1 MKAAKGDR
9 EKQQIA
15 KAVSGDI
22 LKKYR
27 AIKHIKPFC
36 SWKRYN
42 SSMIRQKFGVYERKR
57 RNIIEYEAVKFE
69 VQQFLELDC
78 NSKLCPGKKDC
89 VTQGSV
95 KKQKRFL
102 TDTMENLHRK
112 FLEETERFHT
122 LHSARCILSGY
133 FSQGLSTDKHV
144 FVSDMTICSF
154 WWISSISLVLRR
166 LQTSLSYATVCA
178 AMPIT
183 KNVLMVNANNVKKR
197 RYQYCLTLIPVLRHF
212 TTNGQHRSKPVQV
225 PMDLILKSR

>member
-42 SSMIRQKFGVYERKR
+42 SSMIRQKFGVYERRR
-57 RNIIEYEAVKFE
+57 RNIIEYEAVRFE

-133 FSQGLSTDKHV
+133 FSQGLRTDKHV
-144 FVSDMTICSF
+144 CIRRDNMQF
-154 WWISSISLVLRR
+154 LVDKLNF
-166 LQTSLSYATVCA
+166 LGITKPANITQLCNSVCCNANHKVCA
-178 AMPIT
+178 YGEC
-183 KNVLMVNANNVKKR
+183 KQCEEKKM
-197 RYQYCLTLIPVLRHF
+197 
-212 TTNGQHRSKPVQV
+212 SE
-225 PMDLILKSR
+225 